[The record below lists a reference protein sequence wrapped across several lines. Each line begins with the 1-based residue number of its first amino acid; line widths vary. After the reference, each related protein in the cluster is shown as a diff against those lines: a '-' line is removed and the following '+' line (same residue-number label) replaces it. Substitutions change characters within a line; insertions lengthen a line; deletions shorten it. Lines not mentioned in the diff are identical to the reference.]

1 MFPVLGELTL
11 PGRKQIINTQVHYE
25 VSKYLKEIQ
34 YRDVV
39 ESNRAGEEL
48 TSTFERFR
56 AFCRVDVV

>member
-1 MFPVLGELTL
+1 M

-56 AFCRVDVV
+56 AFCRVDVA